1 MKDIASGN
9 PQLVGRCYGL
19 ISYSVCPRDRI
30 LLDIY
35 LAVCCRIV
43 KSNEFKL
50 SYSELS
56 ENCTIAELT
65 NNLEPIVYKYNTC
78 VCSSHYLALP
88 YGCSFHSVHEDTNAK
103 GVSQLTLAYTK

>member
-1 MKDIASGN
+1 MVTGFSLCSRRQQDIASGN

-19 ISYSVCPRDRI
+19 ISYSVCPMNRV

-35 LAVCCRIV
+35 LAVCYRLV

-56 ENCTIAELT
+56 KNCTIAELT
-65 NNLEPIVYKYNTC
+65 NNLKPIVYKYNTD
-78 VCSSHYLALP
+78 V
-88 YGCSFHSVHEDTNAK
+88 AK
-103 GVSQLTLAYTK
+103 LRCGIN